1 MFDNIARDAL
11 NLLSLL
17 YYLQNTHNPFSVINN
32 EVKYFALDLALHK
45 RAWRWWFTYFLLARD
60 ALNVAQFVSFII
72 YEKRKR

>member
-45 RAWRWWFTYFLLARD
+45 RAWR
-60 ALNVAQFVSFII
+60 
-72 YEKRKR
+72 